1 MCETVHYFHV
11 FTFVHNKKDFEEII
25 SPKLFFSYHTKCI
38 HYFSFQTVP
47 NYIPWLSILKSCVHI
62 KILLLFFFCCR
73 STIQIMCSYLL
84 EIVFNLLGRR
94 YNEYN

>member
-1 MCETVHYFHV
+1 MYKTVQYFHV

-25 SPKLFFSYHTKCI
+25 SPKFFFSYHTKCI

-62 KILLLFFFCCR
+62 KILLLFFFVVLYKLCAAIYLKLC
-73 STIQIMCSYLL
+73 STC
-84 EIVFNLLGRR
+84 
-94 YNEYN
+94 